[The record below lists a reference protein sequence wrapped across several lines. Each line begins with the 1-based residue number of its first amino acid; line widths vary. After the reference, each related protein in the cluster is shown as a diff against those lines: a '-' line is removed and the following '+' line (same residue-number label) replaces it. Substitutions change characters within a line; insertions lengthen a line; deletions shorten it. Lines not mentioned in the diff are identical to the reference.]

1 MARQA
6 TGPPLVRD
14 DAGTSRPDAAP
25 AGRPDAAPA
34 GAPAAPNLA
43 EPPQLAVDSTSEK
56 TVELDSASLAGVM
69 APTRRGGGQRFLTDV
84 IAELGLA
91 TREQVDAAIEVGR
104 RTGDLPEEVLL
115 QQGSLTP
122 DGLAQALAERYGLD
136 YVDLSA
142 FKIDMAAANLVSS
155 QVAKRYD
162 ALPIAFL
169 DERTL
174 LVAMSDPANVLA
186 IDDIAILTGFEIR
199 AAVATTFDV
208 IDAISRLTRLGD
220 SVEAAVEEE
229 DSRADEI
236 LELHESADDAPVV
249 KLVHQLVAQA
259 VEAGASDLHIMP
271 GEDVLRVRFRIDG
284 VLRDV
289 TTVPRRMAPGVI
301 SRIKIMAELDIS
313 ERRVPQDGRVGLTVD
328 GHHVDLRVV
337 SVPTVR
343 GEGVVMRILDKDAVS
358 LDLAQLGMQP
368 SELARFSR
376 AYGQAYGAVLVTGPT
391 GSGKSTTLYAALHE
405 VNTAEKNIITIE
417 DPVEYEID
425 GITQIQVNPKAG
437 LLFETGLRAIVRADP
452 DIIMVGEIR
461 DRETAKIAVEAA
473 LTGHLVLSTLHTND
487 AATSITR
494 LIEMGVEPFLVASSI
509 DCVVAQRLVRTLCQQ
524 CKRRVMLPMATLREY
539 GYQASFDVEAYEPV
553 GCKQCGGTGYRGRT
567 GIYEVM
573 SVTPEIRSLALERR
587 SASEVLDM
595 AVSQGMRR
603 LRDDGLEKV
612 QQGRTSLSEVARVVN
627 SGLQSDG

>member
-14 DAGTSRPDAAP
+14 DTGKSKADAAS
-25 AGRPDAAPA
+25 AE
-34 GAPAAPNLA
+34 APAAAKQARQEQPV
-43 EPPQLAVDSTSEK
+43 VDSANEK

-69 APTRRGGGQRFLTDV
+69 APSRRGGGQRFLTDV
-84 IAELGLA
+84 IAELGLC
-91 TREQVDAAIEVGR
+91 TREQVDAAIDVAR
-104 RTGDLPEEVLL
+104 RTGELPEEVLL
-115 QQGSLTP
+115 QQGSLSP

-220 SVEAAVEEE
+220 SVEAAVEES
-229 DSRADEI
+229 DHTRADEI

-271 GEDVLRVRFRIDG
+271 GDDVLRVRFRIDG

-289 TTVPRRMAPGVI
+289 TTVPRRMAPGVV

-343 GEGVVMRILDKDAVS
+343 GEGIVMRILDKDAVA

-368 SELARFSR
+368 GELTRFAR

-391 GSGKSTTLYAALHE
+391 GSGKSTTLYAALNE
-405 VNTAEKNIITIE
+405 VNSPEKNIITIE

-553 GCKQCGGTGYRGRT
+553 GCKLCGGSGYRGRT

-573 SVTPEIRSLALERR
+573 SVTPEIRALALERR
-587 SASEVLDM
+587 SASEVLEL

-612 QQGRTSLSEVARVVN
+612 QQGRTSVSEVARVVN

>member
-14 DAGTSRPDAAP
+14 DAGTSRPDAAPAGRPDAAP

-249 KLVHQLVAQA
+249 KLVHRPSRQA
-259 VEAGASDLHIMP
+259 RPTSTSCPARTCCACAS
-271 GEDVLRVRFRIDG
+271 GS
-284 VLRDV
+284 
-289 TTVPRRMAPGVI
+289 TVCC
-301 SRIKIMAELDIS
+301 
-313 ERRVPQDGRVGLTVD
+313 
-328 GHHVDLRVV
+328 
-337 SVPTVR
+337 
-343 GEGVVMRILDKDAVS
+343 
-358 LDLAQLGMQP
+358 
-368 SELARFSR
+368 
-376 AYGQAYGAVLVTGPT
+376 
-391 GSGKSTTLYAALHE
+391 
-405 VNTAEKNIITIE
+405 
-417 DPVEYEID
+417 
-425 GITQIQVNPKAG
+425 
-437 LLFETGLRAIVRADP
+437 
-452 DIIMVGEIR
+452 
-461 DRETAKIAVEAA
+461 
-473 LTGHLVLSTLHTND
+473 
-487 AATSITR
+487 ATSRPCRGAWRPVSSRGSRSWPSSTSPSGACR
-494 LIEMGVEPFLVASSI
+494 RTAAS
-509 DCVVAQRLVRTLCQQ
+509 A
-524 CKRRVMLPMATLREY
+524 
-539 GYQASFDVEAYEPV
+539 
-553 GCKQCGGTGYRGRT
+553 
-567 GIYEVM
+567 
-573 SVTPEIRSLALERR
+573 
-587 SASEVLDM
+587 
-595 AVSQGMRR
+595 
-603 LRDDGLEKV
+603 
-612 QQGRTSLSEVARVVN
+612 
-627 SGLQSDG
+627 

>member
-6 TGPPLVRD
+6 TGPPVVRD
-14 DAGTSRPDAAP
+14 DTGKGRAEAVPAQAAE
-25 AGRPDAAPA
+25 A
-34 GAPAAPNLA
+34 GAPAQKAPPA
-43 EPPQLAVDSTSEK
+43 VAPAGEP
-56 TVELDSASLAGVM
+56 TVELDAASLAGVR
-69 APTRRGGGQRFLTDV
+69 APSRRGGGQRFLTD
-84 IAELGLA
+84 IITELGLC
-91 TREQVDAAIEVGR
+91 TQEQVDAAIEVAR

-220 SVEAAVEEE
+220 SVEAAVEE
-229 DSRADEI
+229 DDNNRAAEI

-271 GEDVLRVRFRIDG
+271 GDDQLRVRFRIDG

-289 TTVPRRMAPGVI
+289 TSVPRRMAAGVV

-343 GEGVVMRILDKDAVS
+343 GEGIVMRILDKDAVA
-358 LDLAQLGMQP
+358 LDLAQLGMLP
-368 SELARFSR
+368 GELARFAR

-391 GSGKSTTLYAALHE
+391 GSGKSTTLYAALNE
-405 VNTAEKNIITIE
+405 VNSSEKNIITIE

-553 GCKQCGGTGYRGRT
+553 GCKQCGGSGYRGRT

-573 SVTPEIRSLALERR
+573 TVSPEIRALALERR
-587 SASEVLDM
+587 SASEVLEL

-612 QQGRTSLSEVARVVN
+612 KQGRTSVSEVARVVN
-627 SGLQSDG
+627 SGLQSDS

>member
-14 DAGTSRPDAAP
+14 DTGKSKPDAAS
-25 AGRPDAAPA
+25 AAPP
-34 GAPAAPNLA
+34 APK
-43 EPPQLAVDSTSEK
+43 PPQPEVDSASEK
-56 TVELDSASLAGVM
+56 TVELDSASMAGVR
-69 APTRRGGGQRFLTDV
+69 APSRRGGGQRFLTDV
-84 IAELGLA
+84 IVELGLA
-91 TREQVDAAIEVGR
+91 SREQVDAAIEVGR

-122 DGLAQALAERYGLD
+122 DSLAQALAERYGLD

-208 IDAISRLTRLGD
+208 IDAISRLSRLGD

-229 DSRADEI
+229 DRNRAEEI

-271 GEDVLRVRFRIDG
+271 GDDQLRVRFRIDG

-289 TTVPRRMAPGVI
+289 TTVPRRMAAGVV

-343 GEGVVMRILDKDAVS
+343 GEGIVMRILDKDAVA

-368 SELARFSR
+368 GELTRFAR

-391 GSGKSTTLYAALHE
+391 GSGKSTTLYAALNE
-405 VNTAEKNIITIE
+405 VNSAEKNIITIE

-494 LIEMGVEPFLVASSI
+494 LIEMGVEPFLVASAI
-509 DCVVAQRLVRTLCQQ
+509 DCVVAQRLVRMLCQQ

-553 GCKQCGGTGYRGRT
+553 GCKLCGGSGYRGRT

-573 SVTPEIRSLALERR
+573 SVSPEIRSLALERR
-587 SASEVLDM
+587 SASEVLEL
-595 AVSQGMRR
+595 AVAQGMRR

-612 QQGRTSLSEVARVVN
+612 KQGRTSVSEVARVVN

>member
-259 VEAGASDLHIMP
+259 VEAGASDLHIRP

-368 SELARFSR
+368 SELARFAR

>member
-1 MARQA
+1 MTPADADTNKAGAETPTKQDEGAADGA
-6 TGPPLVRD
+6 TGAPRAAKPVVALA
-14 DAGTSRPDAAP
+14 DASSEPDVKLDAASM
-25 AGRPDAAPA
+25 AGIRSP
-34 GAPAAPNLA
+34 
-43 EPPQLAVDSTSEK
+43 S
-56 TVELDSASLAGVM
+56 
-69 APTRRGGGQRFLTDV
+69 RRGGGQRFLTDV
-84 IAELGLA
+84 IAELGLCS
-91 TREQVDAAIEVGR
+91 REQVAAAIEVARVNGE
-104 RTGDLPEEVLL
+104 TPEDVLL
-115 QQGSLTP
+115 QQGAITP

-136 YVDLSA
+136 YVDLA
-142 FKIDMAAANLVSS
+142 TFNIDMAAANLVSS

-169 DERTL
+169 NDRTL

-199 AAVATTFDV
+199 AAVATSFDV
-208 IDAISRLTRLGD
+208 AGAISRLTRLGD
-220 SVEAAVEEE
+220 SVAAAVEEE
-229 DSRADEI
+229 DAGRAEL

-259 VEAGASDLHIMP
+259 VEANASDLHIMP
-271 GEDVLRVRFRIDG
+271 GADDLRVRFRVDG
-284 VLRDV
+284 VLREV
-289 TTVPRRMAPGVI
+289 TSVPRRMAPGVI
-301 SRIKIMAELDIS
+301 SRIKIMAELDIA

-343 GEGVVMRILDKDAVS
+343 GEGVVMRILDKDAVA
-358 LDLAQLGMQP
+358 LDLAQLGMAAG
-368 SELARFSR
+368 ELARFEH
-376 AYGQAYGAVLVTGPT
+376 AYRQAYGAVLVTGPT
-391 GSGKSTTLYAALHE
+391 GSGKSTTLYAALNE
-405 VNTAEKNIITIE
+405 INSAEKNIITIE
-417 DPVEYEID
+417 DPVEYEIT
-425 GITQIQVNPKAG
+425 GITQIQVAPKAG

-473 LTGHLVLSTLHTND
+473 LTGHLVLTTLHTND

-524 CKRRVMLPMATLREY
+524 CKRRVILPMATLREY
-539 GYQASFDVEAYEPV
+539 GYAASFDVEGYEPT
-553 GCKQCGGTGYRGRT
+553 GCKHCSGSGYRGRT

-573 SVTPEIRSLALERR
+573 SITPEIRALALERR
-587 SASEVLDM
+587 SASEVLDL

-612 QQGRTSLSEVARVVN
+612 KQGRTSVSEVARVVN
-627 SGLQSDG
+627 SGVQAEA

>member
-6 TGPPLVRD
+6 TSLRPLSGGPKKPDNASDQRHAGNGSGDGRSQTPTPATPLGLD
-14 DAGTSRPDAAP
+14 DAFAHT
-25 AGRPDAAPA
+25 
-34 GAPAAPNLA
+34 
-43 EPPQLAVDSTSEK
+43 
-56 TVELDSASLAGVM
+56 TVELDSASLAGIR
-69 APTRRGGGQRFLTDV
+69 APSRRNAGQRFLTDV
-84 IAELGLA
+84 IAELALCS
-91 TREQVDAAIEVGR
+91 REQVDAAIEVAR
-104 RTGDLPEEVLL
+104 ETGETPEDVLL
-115 QQGSLTP
+115 HQGAITP

-136 YVDLSA
+136 YVDLGT
-142 FKIDMAAANLVSS
+142 FNIDMAAANLVSS

-169 DERTL
+169 DDRKL

-199 AAVATTFDV
+199 AAVATKYDV
-208 IDAISRLTRLGD
+208 AEAISRLSRLGD
-220 SVEAAVEEE
+220 SVATSVEE
-229 DSRADEI
+229 DDQNRAEL

-259 VEAGASDLHIMP
+259 VEANASDLHIMP
-271 GEDVLRVRFRIDG
+271 GADDLRVRFRVDG

-289 TTVPRRMAPGVI
+289 TSVPRRMAPGVI
-301 SRIKIMAELDIS
+301 SRIKIMAELDIA
-313 ERRVPQDGRVGLTVD
+313 ERRVPQDGRVGLSVD

-343 GEGVVMRILDKDAVS
+343 GEGIVMRILDKDAVA
-358 LDLAQLGMQP
+358 LDLSSLGMAAGD
-368 SELARFSR
+368 LATFAR
-376 AYGQAYGAVLVTGPT
+376 AYGQSYGAVLVTGPT
-391 GSGKSTTLYAALHE
+391 GSGKSTTLYAALNE
-405 VNTAEKNIITIE
+405 VNSAEKNIITIE
-417 DPVEYEID
+417 DPVEYEVT

-437 LLFETGLRAIVRADP
+437 LLFDTGLRAIVRADP

-509 DCVVAQRLVRTLCQQ
+509 DCVVAQRLVRTLCPQ
-524 CKRRVMLPMATLREY
+524 CKRRVILPMSTLREY
-539 GYQASFDVEAYEPV
+539 GYSADFDVEAYEPA
-553 GCKQCGGTGYRGRT
+553 GCKQCGGSGYRGRT

-573 SVTPEIRSLALERR
+573 SVSPEIRALALERR
-587 SASEVLDM
+587 SASEVLNV
-595 AVSQGMRR
+595 AVEQGMRR

-612 QQGRTSLSEVARVVN
+612 KEGRTSVSEVARVVN
-627 SGLQSDG
+627 SGVQSES

>member
-1 MARQA
+1 M
-6 TGPPLVRD
+6 
-14 DAGTSRPDAAP
+14 
-25 AGRPDAAPA
+25 
-34 GAPAAPNLA
+34 
-43 EPPQLAVDSTSEK
+43 
-56 TVELDSASLAGVM
+56 AGVR
-69 APTRRGGGQRFLTDV
+69 APSRRGGGQRFLTDV
-84 IAELGLA
+84 IAELGLCS
-91 TREQVDAAIEVGR
+91 REQVDSAIAVARESGE
-104 RTGDLPEEVLL
+104 TPEDVLL
-115 QQGSLTP
+115 HQGAITP

-136 YVDLSA
+136 YVDLA
-142 FKIDMAAANLVSS
+142 TFNIDMAAANLVSS

-169 DERTL
+169 DDRTL

-199 AAVATTFDV
+199 AAVATSFDV
-208 IDAISRLTRLGD
+208 AGAISRLTRLGD
-220 SVEAAVEEE
+220 SVAAAVEEE
-229 DSRADEI
+229 ESGRAAEL

-259 VEAGASDLHIMP
+259 VEANASDLHLMP
-271 GEDVLRVRFRIDG
+271 SNEDLRVRFRVDG

-289 TTVPRRMAPGVI
+289 TNVPRRMAPGVV
-301 SRIKIMAELDIS
+301 SRIKIMAELDIA

-343 GEGVVMRILDKDAVS
+343 GEGIVMRILDKDAVA
-358 LDLAQLGMQP
+358 LDLKQLGMAP
-368 SELARFSR
+368 VELERFQR

-391 GSGKSTTLYAALHE
+391 GSGKSTTLYAALNE
-405 VNTAEKNIITIE
+405 VNSEEKNIITIE
-417 DPVEYEID
+417 DPVEYEIS

-494 LIEMGVEPFLVASSI
+494 LIEMGVEPFLVASAI

-524 CKRRVMLPMATLREY
+524 CKRRVILPMATLREY
-539 GYQASFDVEAYEPV
+539 GYHASFDVEGYEPV
-553 GCKQCGGTGYRGRT
+553 GCKQCGGSGYRGRT

-573 SVTPEIRSLALERR
+573 SVTAEIRALALERR
-587 SASEVLDM
+587 SASEVLDL
-595 AVSQGMRR
+595 AVEQGMRR

-612 QQGRTSLSEVARVVN
+612 KEGRTSVSEVARVVN
-627 SGLQSDG
+627 SGVQSES

>member
-6 TGPPLVRD
+6 TGPPVVRD
-14 DAGTSRPDAAP
+14 DTGKGRAEAVAADAAP
-25 AGRPDAAPA
+25 AQPADAGAPSQKARPAVAPA
-34 GAPAAPNLA
+34 G
-43 EPPQLAVDSTSEK
+43 EP
-56 TVELDSASLAGVM
+56 TVELDAASLAGVR
-69 APTRRGGGQRFLTDV
+69 APSRRGGGQRFLTD
-84 IAELGLA
+84 ILTELGLC
-91 TREQVDAAIEVGR
+91 TQEQVDAAIEVAR

-220 SVEAAVEEE
+220 SVEAAVEE
-229 DSRADEI
+229 DDNNRAAEI

-271 GEDVLRVRFRIDG
+271 GDDQLRVRFRIDG

-289 TTVPRRMAPGVI
+289 TSVPRRMAAGVV

-343 GEGVVMRILDKDAVS
+343 GEGIVMRILDKDAVA
-358 LDLAQLGMQP
+358 LDLAQLGMLP
-368 SELARFSR
+368 GELARFAR

-391 GSGKSTTLYAALHE
+391 GSGKSTTLYAALNE
-405 VNTAEKNIITIE
+405 VNSSEKNIITIE

-553 GCKQCGGTGYRGRT
+553 GCKQCGGSGYRGRT

-573 SVTPEIRSLALERR
+573 TVSPEIRALALERR
-587 SASEVLDM
+587 SASEVLEL

-612 QQGRTSLSEVARVVN
+612 KQGRTSVSEVARVVN
-627 SGLQSDG
+627 SGLQSDS

>member
-1 MARQA
+1 
-6 TGPPLVRD
+6 
-14 DAGTSRPDAAP
+14 
-25 AGRPDAAPA
+25 
-34 GAPAAPNLA
+34 
-43 EPPQLAVDSTSEK
+43 
-56 TVELDSASLAGVM
+56 
-69 APTRRGGGQRFLTDV
+69 
-84 IAELGLA
+84 
-91 TREQVDAAIEVGR
+91 
-104 RTGDLPEEVLL
+104 
-115 QQGSLTP
+115 
-122 DGLAQALAERYGLD
+122 
-136 YVDLSA
+136 
-142 FKIDMAAANLVSS
+142 
-155 QVAKRYD
+155 
-162 ALPIAFL
+162 
-169 DERTL
+169 
-174 LVAMSDPANVLA
+174 
-186 IDDIAILTGFEIR
+186 
-199 AAVATTFDV
+199 
-208 IDAISRLTRLGD
+208 
-220 SVEAAVEEE
+220 
-229 DSRADEI
+229 
-236 LELHESADDAPVV
+236 
-249 KLVHQLVAQA
+249 
-259 VEAGASDLHIMP
+259 
-271 GEDVLRVRFRIDG
+271 
-284 VLRDV
+284 
-289 TTVPRRMAPGVI
+289 
-301 SRIKIMAELDIS
+301 MAELDIS